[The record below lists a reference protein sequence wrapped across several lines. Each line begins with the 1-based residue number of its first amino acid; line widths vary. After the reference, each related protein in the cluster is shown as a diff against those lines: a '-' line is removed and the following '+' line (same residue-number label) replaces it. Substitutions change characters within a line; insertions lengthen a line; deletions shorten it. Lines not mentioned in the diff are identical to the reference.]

1 LAVAVVSAGVGAA
14 VALSVDHAQR
24 WPGTT
29 VTAAGSE
36 PVVSVRGDSVEQV
49 AAKVVPSVVQ
59 LEAGAGAQSTV
70 GSGVIL
76 TPDGLILTN
85 SHVVS
90 PSDGAAT
97 GTARTTLVTFNDGR
111 TAPFTI
117 VGADPASDVAVVR
130 AQGVSGLTPITLG
143 SSTGLRV
150 GEAVV
155 AVGSPLGL
163 ENTVTSG
170 IISALNR
177 PITASTG
184 DGNPG
189 TRLNTVQTDAA
200 MNPGNS
206 GGALVDMG
214 GRLIGINSAIA
225 SAGGDIDGQSGSIGL
240 GFAIPVDQV
249 KTIADNLIATGNA

>member
-1 LAVAVVSAGVGAA
+1 
-14 VALSVDHAQR
+14 
-24 WPGTT
+24 
-29 VTAAGSE
+29 
-36 PVVSVRGDSVEQV
+36 
-49 AAKVVPSVVQ
+49 
-59 LEAGAGAQSTV
+59 
-70 GSGVIL
+70 
-76 TPDGLILTN
+76 
-85 SHVVS
+85 
-90 PSDGAAT
+90 
-97 GTARTTLVTFNDGR
+97 VTFNDGR

-117 VGADPASDVAVVR
+117 VGADPAGDVAVVR
-130 AQGVSGLTPITLG
+130 ALWVSGLTPITLG

-177 PITASTG
+177 PITASAG
-184 DGNPG
+184 DGNPT

-225 SAGGDIDGQSGSIGL
+225 SAGGAIDAQSGSIGL

-249 KTIADNLIATGNA
+249 KTIADNLIATGKA